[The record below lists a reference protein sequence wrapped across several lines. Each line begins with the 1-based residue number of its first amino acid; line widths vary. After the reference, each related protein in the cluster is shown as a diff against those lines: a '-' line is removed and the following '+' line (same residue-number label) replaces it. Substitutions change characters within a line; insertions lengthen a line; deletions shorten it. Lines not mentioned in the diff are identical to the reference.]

1 MRTLATILV
10 VISLTGCSTGPG
22 PVAEKNASPSKRSH
36 ATSANGIP
44 SGYYAAKVSYFSTQT
59 GGFAKQVK
67 QNFGQGT
74 PFGAKS
80 GPSYIALVTR
90 GWVERD
96 RRSAM
101 EQNARIIAWTQ
112 RDNMTLGEPFEMI
125 MPPFVKVVD
134 EEVIDKLLDSLA
146 SQHFF
151 DMPCAKEVAMR
162 EDGRGGYTLPPGRA
176 WLLVQL
182 DDWRR
187 TVALDDL
194 RNEQV
199 ADYTDATNAVAG
211 AFSAAMAPRTS
222 VVVDPIDARTFARQ
236 PSVLEGGQTGGQ
248 PTPDAEMVDPA
259 TGRARY
265 SGAAPAAAQRW
276 WEKEPDKRTQ
286 ADKLFGDH
294 K

>member
-10 VISLTGCSTGPG
+10 VISLAGCSTGPG
-22 PVAEKNASPSKRSH
+22 PGAEKNASPSKRAH
-36 ATSANGIP
+36 ATSSNGVP

-59 GGFAKQVK
+59 GGFAKQMK
-67 QNFGQGT
+67 QDFGRGT

-80 GPSYIALVTR
+80 GPSYIALVTK

-96 RRSAM
+96 RRNAM
-101 EQNARIIAWTQ
+101 EQNARLLAYTQ
-112 RDNMTLGEPFEMI
+112 RENMTLGEPFEMI
-125 MPPFVKVVD
+125 MKPYVKVVD
-134 EEVIDKLLDSLA
+134 EEVVDKLLDSLA

-151 DMPCAKEVAMR
+151 DMPCAKEVALR
-162 EDGRGGYTLPPGRA
+162 EDGHGGYTLPPGRA
-176 WLLVQL
+176 WLMVQL

-199 ADYTDATNAVAG
+199 AAYTDATNAVAG
-211 AFSAAMAPRTS
+211 AFTASMAPRTS
-222 VVVDPIDARTFARQ
+222 VVVDPIDARTFAHQ
-236 PSVLEGGQTGGQ
+236 GSVLDGGQGGGQ
-248 PTPDAEMVDPA
+248 PDAEMIDPE
-259 TGRARY
+259 TGRGRF

-276 WEKEPDKRTQ
+276 WEKEPDKQTE
-286 ADKLFGDH
+286 ADKFLGRH